1 MSNTTRKSLRYLLI
15 KVISFIVIIAIILGI
30 AAVLGLHY
38 FMRSDIVKNQLVQQV
53 EQATGRQVTVKDLH
67 WSVWPKPHLE
77 INGAQLSNPK
87 HFKASSPLVAIKH
100 MSMDVELWPLL
111 DKKLVLSD
119 VKAQG
124 IHVHL
129 IKNKQGQV
137 NWQLKAKSSSADSKD
152 LQKTQHK
159 EADQTAQTDK
169 QSSPQ
174 GISIHLPSLHIK
186 TSSLAYHNRQSHQQ
200 FAMNDIHLKATKVQF
215 NHNFPVELSAV
226 WQRSKPQNDWHI
238 NYSSRLEI
246 NPHMQ
251 FVQIKD
257 GRVLVNPQKT
267 DIAGLPIKAIEGQMK
282 WHAPYLEVPSFSA
295 QLAQGSVAAN
305 GKISLKGAQSSH
317 VIFKIQH
324 VHLKRFLS
332 GLFNYKD
339 LEGEANAK
347 AELQSQGVKLRTWL
361 KNLNGE
367 GHVTINNAQW
377 REINL
382 GRIYNRSLA
391 LINRVQHSTNHN
403 KSPVSEKPGR
413 FHSRFRIHSG
423 LLKAHKLKFTT
434 PLINITGQGYMHLV
448 SRRLNFNLDVVGMK
462 NKEQFGPTIPIDVTG
477 HASDVNVEP
486 DLQKIA
492 REHLGEYGANA
503 IKTQLKNL
511 QKAGGALKEAGS
523 NVTDKLNKLFP

>member
-1 MSNTTRKSLRYLLI
+1 MRKPLRYLVI
-15 KVISFIVIIAIILGI
+15 KIISIIVIIMIVLGVAAI
-30 AAVLGLHY
+30 LGLHY
-38 FMRSDIVKNQLVQQV
+38 FMRSDIVKNQLIQQAQ
-53 EQATGRQVTVKDLH
+53 QATGRQVSIKELH

-111 DKKLVLSD
+111 DKKLVMSD
-119 VKAQG
+119 VKAHG

-129 IKNKQGQV
+129 IKNKQGKV
-137 NWQLKAKSSSADSKD
+137 NWQLKPKSSSADSKPA
-152 LQKTQHK
+152 QKTKQK
-159 EADQTAQTDK
+159 KASQPAQADK

-186 TSSLAYHNRQSHQQ
+186 SSSLTYHNRQAHQQ
-200 FAMNDIHLKATKVQF
+200 FVVNDIHLKATKVRF

-226 WQRSKPQNDWHI
+226 WKRSKPQNDWYI

-246 NPHMQ
+246 NPSMQ
-251 FVQIKD
+251 FLQIKN

-267 DIAGLPIKAIEGQMK
+267 DIAGLPIKSIEGQMK
-282 WHAPYLEVPSFSA
+282 WHSPYLEVPSFSA

-305 GKISLKGAQSSH
+305 GKISLKEAQSSH
-317 VIFKIQH
+317 VIFKVQH
-324 VHLKRFLS
+324 VHLKRFLN

-339 LEGEANAK
+339 LEGEASAK
-347 AELQSQGVKLRTWL
+347 TELQSQGLKLKTWL

-377 REINL
+377 KDINI

-391 LINRVQHSTNHN
+391 LINKVQHSTNHD
-403 KSPVSEKPGR
+403 KPPVSEKPGR

-423 LLKAHKLKFTT
+423 LLKAHELKFTT
-434 PLINITGQGYMHLV
+434 PLINITGQGNMHLV

-462 NKEQFGPTIPIDVTG
+462 NKKQFGPTIPIDVTG
-477 HASDVNVEP
+477 HINDVNVEP

-492 REHLGEYGANA
+492 REHLGEYGAQA

-511 QKAGGALKEAGS
+511 QGVGGALKEAGG